1 MKNFKSERKFKNW
14 KGGKLLENECANT
27 NLATNESIGRNLR
40 KGESF
45 NKFTNKS
52 ARVTINFQKSTQRP
66 IASQSHSLKMDSQCI
81 LDKNQFKFSK
91 VDNLFKTLNS
101 ATSKNL
107 KNSSSKPD
115 QRLASML
122 FGFKIDIFSSDI
134 VSREFLK
141 INKTG
146 IK

>member
-1 MKNFKSERKFKNW
+1 ME
-14 KGGKLLENECANT
+14 GK
-27 NLATNESIGRNLR
+27 
-40 KGESF
+40 
-45 NKFTNKS
+45 
-52 ARVTINFQKSTQRP
+52 
-66 IASQSHSLKMDSQCI
+66 CI

-101 ATSKNL
+101 STSKDL
-107 KNSSSKPD
+107 KSSSRKPD

-134 VSREFLK
+134 VTREFLIK
-141 INKTG
+141 NKTG